1 MLDLRGKAPL
11 LWDTQSEWEGHADN
25 KGCFFFFQWEYVHC
39 HIKEK
44 LRSLL

>member
-25 KGCFFFFQWEYVHC
+25 KGCFFFFNGNMYTA
-39 HIKEK
+39 I
-44 LRSLL
+44 